1 MVEAIPYRNEIVVAI
16 NGIIAVPFQKIV
28 ETGFKLRITCSDIMI
43 TYQLSQ
49 KLKLLGNDEFNH
61 LTIILT

>member
-1 MVEAIPYRNEIVVAI
+1 M
-16 NGIIAVPFQKIV
+16 K
-28 ETGFKLRITCSDIMI
+28 TGFELKTNNFDTLIN
-43 TYQLSQ
+43 YQLSQ